1 VLLFRKEFQ
10 VYKETKEGEIAEL
23 DLKYGVVIRET
34 SKRVEEFQ
42 ETITINVGSMLKD
55 LTDIK
60 LQLTSGGFRLGEG
73 GGAGDGGSGGG
84 GIGLSTLEVT
94 VENIKEQLRV
104 LQDDFDHSG
113 LKGKKSTS
121 LEDEVTNLW

>member
-1 VLLFRKEFQ
+1 MQLSEEVLSQKDKEDSEKQKRILELTEHFEKTVSESVDEVLLFRKEFQ
-10 VYKETKEGEIAEL
+10 VYKETKENEIAEL

-60 LQLTSGGFRLGEG
+60 LQLTSGGFAVG
-73 GGAGDGGSGGG
+73 GGGSGIPGEG
-84 GIGLSTLEVT
+84 PSSAGV
-94 VENIKEQLRV
+94 
-104 LQDDFDHSG
+104 
-113 LKGKKSTS
+113 
-121 LEDEVTNLW
+121 NL